1 VAEIVDVRWV
11 AVAVA
16 SCRAVASPRW
26 CRAIASHRVE
36 QVSFR
41 TYEGPVSFRVE
52 EGAKWPGLTE
62 FYSGPNLAERLFLVR
77 PGLKPGLFDP
87 GGTGQVPGQSG
98 LTERGLSKN
107 WGYIRDRNSSGF
119 RVCLLRSCLVS
130 ISKLYII
137 SHQIFRHMYGV
148 LNID

>member
-98 LTERGLSKN
+98 LTERGLRVSNVSRVSRNAKSNHHAMFFTPLFITKGVKN
-107 WGYIRDRNSSGF
+107 IA
-119 RVCLLRSCLVS
+119 
-130 ISKLYII
+130 
-137 SHQIFRHMYGV
+137 
-148 LNID
+148 